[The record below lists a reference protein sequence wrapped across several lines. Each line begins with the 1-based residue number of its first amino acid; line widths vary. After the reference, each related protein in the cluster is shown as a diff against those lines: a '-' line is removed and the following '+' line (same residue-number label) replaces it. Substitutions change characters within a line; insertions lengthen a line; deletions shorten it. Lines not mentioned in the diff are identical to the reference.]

1 MNQSFTRQQEA
12 RRREA
17 RKRTM
22 PLREYW
28 HLYLSLIGTAI
39 LTAFAGIYLGLAPSQ
54 TGEIVFLSTWDML
67 RRVFFALYYAASFI
81 LVAEG
86 ATLFAK
92 DKLLQRDVEEDEG
105 KTVDIPAQRN
115 SMTAM
120 LWVSVLAIVG
130 TTVAAGYILAAWLG
144 ALDQF
149 VTIPAAAQT
158 WVVLAPP
165 ALLVF
170 DAVMALIYQQNSKE
184 SELDRWLKQ
193 QKRMAD
199 AQAQE
204 EWGREYVK
212 AYSSVAPEAARK
224 AARASAMNDA
234 RKWAGG
240 AVDDMPGMIS
250 VDPAY
255 ERDYGAKMEVDK
267 LPGGGIVV
275 NNVVM
280 EKPKLPEVKEPDLGA
295 WGGPDATGFQVAPVM
310 EENTMT
316 EPEVPAQEPA
326 PDQEVGTDQPSPT

>member
-28 HLYLSLIGTAI
+28 HLYLSLVGTAI

-67 RRVFFALYYAASFI
+67 RRIFFALYYAASFI

-204 EWGREYVK
+204 AWGREYVN
-212 AYSSVAPEAARK
+212 AYSSVAPAAARK

-240 AVDDMPGMIS
+240 AVDDYPDVEKEARPVMEEPKELKS
-250 VDPAY
+250 YHDTL
-255 ERDYGAKMEVDK
+255 AKMPPAEF
-267 LPGGGIVV
+267 
-275 NNVVM
+275 
-280 EKPKLPEVKEPDLGA
+280 EEERLGA
-295 WGGPDATGFQVAPVM
+295 WGGPDATGPQVASVVM